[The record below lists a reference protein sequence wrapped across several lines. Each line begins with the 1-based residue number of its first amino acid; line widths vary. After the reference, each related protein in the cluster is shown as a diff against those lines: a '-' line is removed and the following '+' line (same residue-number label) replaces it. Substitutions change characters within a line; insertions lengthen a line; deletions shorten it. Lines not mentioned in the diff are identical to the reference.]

1 MNQFGNNVKKV
12 MIVFLFLFIAL
23 ISYIAYFQAFK
34 APALASDTNNKR
46 IWVEKNNI
54 LRGTIYDRNLSPLTS
69 GEKTG
74 ALTQS
79 RNYIGGDVYV
89 HALGYVNQTY
99 GTTGLEKLYNGELT
113 THTPTEEDKKDSIF
127 YNLSWEKLKTEFKNR
142 GKEEEEIKKVGNG
155 VVTTL
160 NPTIQQAAYDA
171 LGSNKGA
178 AVALN
183 PKTGEVL
190 AMVSKPTYDPNNL
203 EAAISAANS
212 GGATNSPLIN
222 RATNGLYPPG
232 STFKVVTA
240 TSALENIPDVLSRT
254 FDDSNGYI
262 QIGDK
267 YSLSNDNGEA
277 NGYVDLKG
285 AFLASSN
292 VVFGGILAR
301 ELGSETLKETAEKFG
316 FNKDIPKE
324 GFGLAQSKFP
334 LETYP
339 GVIAQSGIG
348 QGGILA
354 TPMQMALVASTIAND
369 GVMMTPKLV
378 NSVVDSE
385 MNEVKTIESKEY
397 GRVLSAEHAAV
408 ITDFMKT
415 YVDNRVYGSWSF
427 FEGTNACA
435 KTGTATVLD
444 SNGNKAEPHGWFI
457 AFAPAEDPQIA
468 VAVIVENAGYGGQVA
483 APVAAAMINA
493 ALGR

>member
-12 MIVFLFLFIAL
+12 MIVFLFLFIGL

-34 APALASDTNNKR
+34 APALAKDTNNKR
-46 IWVEKNNI
+46 IWAEKNNI

-74 ALTQS
+74 ALTQA

-89 HALGYVNQTY
+89 HALGYVNSRY
-99 GTTGLEKLYNGELT
+99 GATALERLYNEELT
-113 THTPTEEDKKDSIF
+113 TYTPTKDDEKNSLF
-127 YNLSWEKLKTEFKNR
+127 YDFSWEKLKTEFKNR
-142 GKEEEEIKKVGNG
+142 GKDEDEIKKVGNG

-171 LGSNKGA
+171 LGNNKGA

-190 AMVSKPTYDPNNL
+190 AMVSKPTYNPNDL
-203 EAAISAANS
+203 ESAITAANT
-212 GGATNSPLIN
+212 GGAANSPLIN

-232 STFKVVTA
+232 STFKVVTT

-254 FDDSNGYI
+254 FDDSKGYI
-262 QIGDK
+262 AISDK
-267 YSLSNDNGEA
+267 YSLYNDSGSA
-277 NGYVDLKG
+277 NGYVDLKS

-301 ELGSETLKETAEKFG
+301 ELGSETLKKTAE
-316 FNKDIPKE
+316 D
-324 GFGLAQSKFP
+324 FGLAKSQFP

-348 QGGILA
+348 QGSILA

-378 NSVVDSE
+378 NSVVDSQGKV
-385 MNEVKTIESKEY
+385 VKEIKSKKY
-397 GRVLSAEHAAV
+397 DRVLSEEHAAV

-427 FEGTNACA
+427 FQGTNACA

-457 AFAPAEDPQIA
+457 AFAPADDPQIA

-483 APVAAAMINA
+483 APVAGAMINA
-493 ALGR
+493 ALGNQ